1 MVPLPLFKLASLLV
15 RHVSKY
21 GANRIKAQAHDH
33 PRFRAFAAKY
43 GQAIHQ
49 LNMKM
54 SVALLRDPEAERRA
68 KEIAEAPT
76 VKTQEQAKKD
86 EEAKQKAKKKNEPEP
101 ANYPRFTLQNVW
113 RRKFRPLPEA
123 KAVDLFA
130 DVAGDTFILTVAG
143 TLIIYEYWKS
153 SQKPDAN
160 KERFD
165 ELNRRFEELQKKEE
179 ELADAEEKQRQRFES
194 LEEALRA
201 LKDPKTK
208 QPLLPE
214 RIGQQWSQLFHEPL
228 AQVGKASQKL
238 LKQDPDTQKA
248 EADVNCSP
256 ETTLDGYDVSFALA
270 PQGKHHQSF
279 FRILLLSSEEAK
291 TTAAKAKIER
301 LSMLDGGKNVAV
313 MLLLDQSG
321 RVDSLVM
328 QGICRKRPSLT
339 EEPPSIVTH
348 GMASVPI
355 IPMSSAAELVGRLD
369 ALRRQCAQA
378 HTASVSRRS
387 RSRADAVAEIRGL
400 ASHCVHGQALPREHV
415 DILTDVSAG
424 LGSLAQLVFSAD
436 GQRKIC
442 DLLGDAQGGR
452 VISFFTHGHEAN
464 RRLGIWGQAQPFQGE
479 RDERDR

>member
-33 PRFRAFAAKY
+33 PRFRALAARY

-49 LNMKM
+49 INMKM

-68 KEIAEAPT
+68 KEMAEAPT
-76 VKTQEQAKKD
+76 VKTEDQYKRD
-86 EEAKQKAKKKNEPEP
+86 EEAKLKAKKKNEPAAES
-101 ANYPRFTLQNVW
+101 YPRFTLQNVW

-130 DVAGDTFILTVAG
+130 DVAGDTFILGVAG
-143 TLIIYEYWKS
+143 ALIIYEYWKS

-165 ELNRRFEELQKKEE
+165 ELNRRFEELQKREE
-179 ELADAEEKQRQRFES
+179 ELLDAEEKQRQRFES

-208 QPLLPE
+208 QPLLPSL
-214 RIGQQWSQLFHEPL
+214 Q
-228 AQVGKASQKL
+228 
-238 LKQDPDTQKA
+238 A
-248 EADVNCSP
+248 EADANYSP
-256 ETTLDGYDVSFALA
+256 EATLDGYDVSFALA
-270 PQGKHHQSF
+270 PQSKHRQSF

-291 TTAAKAKIER
+291 TAAARARIER
-301 LSMLDGGKNVAV
+301 LFMLDGGRNVAV
-313 MLLLDQSG
+313 MLLLEQSG
-321 RVDSLVM
+321 RVDSLVDLQM
-328 QGICRKRPSLT
+328 
-339 EEPPSIVTH
+339 SIVTH

-369 ALRRQCAQA
+369 ALRRQCVQVHAG
-378 HTASVSRRS
+378 SVSRRS
-387 RSRADAVAEIRGL
+387 HADEVAEMRGL
-400 ASHCVHGQALPREHV
+400 ASHCVHGQALPQEHV

-424 LGSLAQLVFSAD
+424 LGSLAQLVFSAE

-442 DLLGDAQGGR
+442 DLLGDAQGSR

-464 RRLGIWGQAQPFQGE
+464 RRLSIWRQDLASKGE
-479 RDERDR
+479 TDRTSRDSILR